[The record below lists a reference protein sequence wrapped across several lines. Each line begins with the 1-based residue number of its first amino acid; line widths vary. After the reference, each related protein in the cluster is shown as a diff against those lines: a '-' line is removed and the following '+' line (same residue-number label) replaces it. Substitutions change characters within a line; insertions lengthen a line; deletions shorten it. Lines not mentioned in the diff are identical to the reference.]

1 MEIIRQQLERLEDL
15 VKQYPRKIPLSVAAG
30 FLDMNEEGLKAALM
44 RGNAPFGFA
53 YQKTDGAYRVMV
65 IPTVTFY
72 LWYTNCHAQ
81 MILRPEMAYGG
92 RMNE

>member
-1 MEIIRQQLERLEDL
+1 MEIIRQQLEKLENL
-15 VKQYPRKIPLSVAAG
+15 VKQYPRKIPLGVAAD

-72 LWYTNCHAQ
+72 LWYTNTTGQ
-81 MILRPEMAYGG
+81 MVMQGEITARK
-92 RMNE
+92 

>member
-1 MEIIRQQLERLEDL
+1 MEAIRKKLQELETL
-15 VKQYPRKIPLSVAAG
+15 VERHPQKLPLSEVAK

-53 YQKTDGAYRVMV
+53 YQKNDGAYRVMV

-72 LWYTNCHAQ
+72 LWYTNSNAQ
-81 MILRPEMAYGG
+81 MILRPEMKQGEG
-92 RMNE
+92 R

>member
-1 MEIIRQQLERLEDL
+1 MEIIRQQLEKLENL
-15 VKQYPRKIPLSVAAG
+15 VKQYPRKIPLGVAAD

-81 MILRPEMAYGG
+81 MILRPEMTCGG
-92 RMNE
+92 RTNE

>member
-1 MEIIRQQLERLEDL
+1 MEIIRQQLEKLENL
-15 VKQYPRKIPLSVAAG
+15 VKQYPRKIPLGVAAD

-53 YQKTDGAYRVMV
+53 YQKNDGAYRVMV

-81 MILRPEMAYGG
+81 MILRPEMTHGG
-92 RMNE
+92 HTNE